1 MIIFKVMKIVTDVF
15 CLIGALTC
23 MVSYILYLNLQPKIK
38 EINFSS
44 YDIKSKW
51 KGGNTHR

>member
-1 MIIFKVMKIVTDVF
+1 MKGFKIIINVLG
-15 CLIGALTC
+15 LIGALIC
-23 MVSYILYLNLQPKIK
+23 MMSYLLYLTYQPKLK
-38 EINFSS
+38 EFKIPT